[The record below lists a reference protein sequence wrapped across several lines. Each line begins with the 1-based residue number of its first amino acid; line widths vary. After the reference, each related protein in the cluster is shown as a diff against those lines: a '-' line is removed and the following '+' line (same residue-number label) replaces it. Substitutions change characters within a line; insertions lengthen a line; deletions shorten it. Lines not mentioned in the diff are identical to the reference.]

1 MSPNDLLHRRRR
13 YEQKLD
19 AMTVKKLKQACRD
32 RSLAVGGTK
41 TVLLMRLKASGNAN
55 GKNTAGKAKR
65 KKAGGKRK
73 ISKAQETQIHA
84 VDGHSSKDFEQRR
97 PPTTTVDDSNSDSQD
112 LSEKRPQTPHKRKRD
127 AKRNPSMAALRPRL
141 RGGEGHQT
149 GLTKT
154 RLNYTGL

>member
-1 MSPNDLLHRRRR
+1 MAVN
-13 YEQKLD
+13 KLR
-19 AMTVKKLKQACRD
+19 KACRD
-32 RSLAVGGTK
+32 SSLTTGGTK
-41 TVLLMRLKASGNAN
+41 AALLKRLKASGNAN
-55 GKNTAGKAKR
+55 GKNTAGKAKG
-65 KKAGGKRK
+65 KKVGGKRKRK
-73 ISKAQETQIHA
+73 ISKAQETHIHA
-84 VDGHSSKDFEQRR
+84 VDGHSSEDFEQSR